1 MNNHSVKMFLHN
13 IVVETT
19 TKIIKTKCIWGGFV
33 TIDKLSAKFVEY
45 TKCYNKEIV
54 VCGTI

>member
-1 MNNHSVKMFLHN
+1 MFLHN